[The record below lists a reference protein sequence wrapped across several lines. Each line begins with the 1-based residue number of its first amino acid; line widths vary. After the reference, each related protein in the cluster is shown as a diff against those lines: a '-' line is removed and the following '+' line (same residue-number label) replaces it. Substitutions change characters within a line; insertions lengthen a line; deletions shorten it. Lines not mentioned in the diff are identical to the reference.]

1 MKKALLLFNLNAN
14 SSEVEDMHARNCE
27 VTLNQMFPG
36 TEWLVRTGT
45 EDGEMRMRMLGWQP
59 DGNGEPGGEHRY
71 SIAQWRAY
79 FQRWMT
85 DVHTGDID
93 NDTYLALI
101 IGHEDGCL
109 GRANANIANK
119 VWNDKRYAGGYV
131 GLFILQNDGSL
142 KVASG
147 YHKGQ
152 TDNWSG
158 TCGRLV

>member
-14 SSEVEDMHARNCE
+14 SAEVEDMHARNCE
-27 VTLNQMFPG
+27 VALNQMFPG
-36 TEWLVRTGT
+36 TEWLVRTGK
-45 EDGEMRMRMLGWQP
+45 EDGEMRMRLTGIEP
-59 DGNGEPGGEHRY
+59 DGAGWK
-71 SIAQWRAY
+71 SY
-79 FQRWMT
+79 FNRWMKE
-85 DVHTGDID
+85 VHTPDADGDV
-93 NDTYLALI
+93 YLALI
-101 IGHEDGCL
+101 VGSEDGGL
-109 GRANANIANK
+109 GRANANIVDK
-119 VWNDKRYAGGYV
+119 VWSAGRYAGGYI